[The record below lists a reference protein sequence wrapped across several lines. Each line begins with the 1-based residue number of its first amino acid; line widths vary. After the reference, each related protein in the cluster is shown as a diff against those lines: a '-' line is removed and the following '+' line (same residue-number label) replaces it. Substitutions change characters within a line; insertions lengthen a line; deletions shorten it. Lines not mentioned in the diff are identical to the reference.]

1 MKNSSKVE
9 RGRGGAQDWSNRIL
23 ILAIAG
29 ILFLTLFPFRFDF
42 HAKLPRHVSPF
53 LLQSGMKSVGAFDDL
68 LNVLLFVPFGF
79 GLAAKLRQQG
89 RSRSIALALTFAAG
103 ALTSYTVE
111 FLQNYVPSRDSGWH
125 DVLTNT
131 TGSVAGFTLFMLGG
145 KIALRPLSAGE
156 EQLRAL
162 LTLRRAAWF
171 VPIYFVLWCAVSIP
185 LQEETQPINWNPG
198 DFLVVGNLATVRHGS
213 AWKGKVYRLE
223 LWNHAVPDEFGR
235 RLTAGDRT
243 EFNSSDPLAVYDFSS
258 PGPFR
263 DQRNFLPAL
272 SWNADAPLAPEPNAA
287 VLKGSSWLISEVPVK
302 DFVNDLKRTR
312 QFAVHVICA
321 PADTVGEDKRIVAIS
336 RGQGGTDLDIRRDET
351 NLVFWFRNGLSARRS
366 VLAWSIPN
374 VFSPNQVRN
383 ILFSYDGSNLSLYV
397 DGQKEARTLQL
408 GPGTALARLIRNVKP
423 SELEGYRY
431 VYYALL
437 FFPGG
442 ILLGVTARNPNLH
455 GITNLLCMAAG
466 FLLPPIFHEMILMH
480 VTGRTVSFASIA
492 LAFCLVVAGS
502 LWINADHWPRR
513 DGGVER

>member
-1 MKNSSKVE
+1 MKNSSKVD
-9 RGRGGAQDWSNRIL
+9 RGRGGAPAWSNRIL

-42 HAKLPRHVSPF
+42 HAKLPRNVSPF
-53 LLQSGMKSVGAFDDL
+53 LLQSGMKSVGAFDDM
-68 LNVLLFVPFGF
+68 LNVLLFIPFGF
-79 GLAAKLRQQG
+79 GLAAKIRQQG
-89 RSRSIALALTFAAG
+89 KSRAAAFALTLGGG
-103 ALTSYTVE
+103 ALFSYTVE

-131 TGSVAGFTLFMLGG
+131 TGSVAGFALFMVAGE
-145 KIALRPLSAGE
+145 IAFRLLSAGE
-156 EQLRAL
+156 GQLQAL
-162 LTLRRAAWF
+162 LTLRRAFWLI
-171 VPIYFVLWCAVSIP
+171 PLYFILWCAVSIP
-185 LQEETQPINWNPG
+185 LQEETQPINWNSS
-198 DFLVVGNLATVRHGS
+198 DLLVVGNLATVRRGS
-213 AWKGKVYRLE
+213 AWKGKVYRLD

-235 RLTAGDRT
+235 RLTAGDMT
-243 EFNSSDPLAVYDFSS
+243 EVDSSDPLAAYDFL
-258 PGPFR
+258 GGAPFR

-272 SWNADAPLAPEPNAA
+272 FWNADAPVAMDPNAI
-287 VLKGSSWLISEVPVK
+287 VLDGSSWLVSEVPVK
-302 DFVNDLKRTR
+302 DFVGDLKRTR
-312 QFAVHVICA
+312 QFAVHVVCA

-366 VLAWSIPN
+366 VLAWSVPN

-397 DGQKEARTLQL
+397 DGEKEARTLQL

-466 FLLPPIFHEMILMH
+466 FLLPPILHEMILIH
-480 VTGRTVSFASIA
+480 VTGRTVSFTGIA
-492 LAFCLVVAGS
+492 LAFCLVVGGS
-502 LWINADHWPRR
+502 LWINADR
-513 DGGVER
+513 

>member
-9 RGRGGAQDWSNRIL
+9 RGRVGAQDWSNRIL

-68 LNVLLFVPFGF
+68 LNVLLFIPLGF
-79 GLAAKLRQQG
+79 GLAAKLRQEG
-89 RSRSIALALTFAAG
+89 RPRGTALALTFAAG

-131 TGSVAGFTLFMLGG
+131 TGSVIGFAIFLLGG
-145 KIALRPLSAGE
+145 EIALRLLSAGE
-156 EQLRAL
+156 EQLQAL
-162 LTLRRAAWF
+162 LTLRRAAWI
-171 VPIYFVLWCAVSIP
+171 VPIYFVLWCAISIP

-198 DFLVVGNLATVRHGS
+198 DLLVVGNLPTVRHGS
-213 AWKGKVYRLE
+213 AWKGKVYRLD

-235 RLTAGDRT
+235 RLTAGDTT
-243 EFNSSDPLAVYDFSS
+243 EVDSSDPLAVYDFTSTA
-258 PGPFR
+258 PFR

-272 SWNADAPLAPEPNAA
+272 SWNTDAPLATEPNGV
-287 VLKGSSWLISEVPVK
+287 VLDGSSWLTSEVPVK
-302 DFVNDLKRTR
+302 DFVKDLKRTR

-321 PADTVGEDKRIVAIS
+321 PVDTAGEDKRIVAVS
-336 RGQGGTDLDIRRDET
+336 RGQGQTDLDIRRDET
-351 NLVFWFRNGLSARRS
+351 NLVFWYRNGLSTRRS

-374 VFSPNQVRN
+374 VFLPNEVRN
-383 ILFSYDGSNLSLYV
+383 ILFSYDGSNLDLYV
-397 DGQKEARTLQL
+397 DGQKQARTFQL
-408 GPGTALARLIRNVKP
+408 GPGTALAHLIRNVKP
-423 SELEGYRY
+423 GELEVYRY

-442 ILLGVTARNPNLH
+442 ILLGITARNRNLH
-455 GITNLLCMAAG
+455 EITIMLCMAAG
-466 FLLPPIFHEMILMH
+466 FLLPPVLHEMILVH
-480 VTGRTVSFASIA
+480 VTGRTVSFAGIA
-492 LAFCLVVAGS
+492 LAFCLVVGGG
-502 LWINADHWPRR
+502 LWINADR
-513 DGGVER
+513 